1 MAERVVICSISC
13 LPIRPPML
21 LARSGLRVGDGLE
34 AAGGRTN
41 VELRASKSMDRRMLD
56 ELSGLGV
63 VGMLGAGVR
72 IEGADRHVV
81 GGVRTLERSDGLG
94 AGEGWVVGGGLGWLG
109 RLIDGCLWITGLLRD
124 GAVNERLGVEGAA
137 GAERLMLGAGLGV
150 GVLPKEKLPRV
161 PSALLRLIRMLDC
174 GGLLIRGLTD
184 GLGAVDGRDMRL
196 RLPCEGSVRC
206 GVDREIEGAGRL
218 GAGLVV
224 CPLLWR
230 LLSLVLRCAL
240 WASASETTSKA
251 AVTAMATATATE
263 RDFSFVENIID
274 LLPPATRCPD
284 SGTAFATSPP
294 AAYTPCEIVRFVL
307 ITCPRIGPNAP

>member
-21 LARSGLRVGDGLE
+21 LARSGLRVGEGLE

-41 VELRASKSMDRRMLD
+41 VELRAPKSIDRRMLD
-56 ELSGLGV
+56 ELPGLGV
-63 VGMLGAGVR
+63 VGTLGAGVR

-109 RLIDGCLWITGLLRD
+109 RLIDGCLWTTGLLRD
-124 GAVNERLGVEGAA
+124 GAVNERLGVDGAA
-137 GAERLMLGAGLGV
+137 GADRLMLGAGLRA
-150 GVLPKEKLPRV
+150 GVLLKEKPPRA
-161 PSALLRLIRMLDC
+161 PSTLLRLVWILDC
-174 GGLLIRGLTD
+174 GRLTD

-206 GVDREIEGAGRL
+206 GVDREIDGAGRL

-224 CPLLWR
+224 CLLLWR

-251 AVTAMATATATE
+251 AVTAMATTTATE

-307 ITCPRIGPNAP
+307 ITCPKIGPNAP

>member
-1 MAERVVICSISC
+1 VAERVVICSISC

-21 LARSGLRVGDGLE
+21 LARSGLRVGDGLD
-34 AAGGRTN
+34 AAGGGAN
-41 VELRASKSMDRRMLD
+41 VELRVPRSIDRRILD

-63 VGMLGAGVR
+63 VGTLGAGVWT
-72 IEGADRHVV
+72 EGADRQVV
-81 GGVRTLERSDGLG
+81 GGVRTLERSDGFG
-94 AGEGWVVGGGLGWLG
+94 AGETWVVGGELGWLG
-109 RLIDGCLWITGLLRD
+109 RLIDGCLWITESPRD

-137 GAERLMLGAGLGV
+137 GAGRLMLGAGLGV

-161 PSALLRLIRMLDC
+161 PSALLRLIWMLDC
-174 GGLLIRGLTD
+174 GGLLTRGLID
-184 GLGAVDGRDMRL
+184 GLGAVDGRDMKPRL
-196 RLPCEGSVRC
+196 LCEGSVRC
-206 GVDREIEGAGRL
+206 GVAREIDGAGWL
-218 GAGLVV
+218 GVGLAV
-224 CPLLWR
+224 CPPAWR

-240 WASASETTSKA
+240 WASAAEASNKA
-251 AVTAMATATATE
+251 AVTVMATATATE

-307 ITCPRIGPNAP
+307 ITCPRIGPNTP